1 MSSRRHTAVY
11 PGSFDPVTNGHLDIA
26 RRSLSIFDRLVIA
39 VLDHPAK
46 QGLFTVEERV
56 ALLRE
61 SLADEPRIEIRSF
74 AGLLVDLLE
83 SVKATTIIRG
93 LRFLSDFEYELQMAL
108 MNQSLSG
115 EVETIF
121 MVANPERTFV
131 SSSLVK
137 EVARLGRSIDQ
148 FVPPPVV
155 AALKEK
161 YS

>member
-1 MSSRRHTAVY
+1 MSMRRHTAVY

-26 RRSLSIFDRLVIA
+26 RRSLAIFDRLVIA
-39 VLDHPAK
+39 VLEHPAK
-46 QGLFTVEERV
+46 QGLFTAAERV
-56 ALLRE
+56 ALLQD

-74 AGLLVDLLE
+74 AGLLVDLLA
-83 SVKATTIIRG
+83 SAKATTIIRG

-108 MNQSLSG
+108 MNQSLSK

-155 AALKEK
+155 VALKKK
-161 YS
+161 YP

>member
-1 MSSRRHTAVY
+1 MSKRRHIAVY

-26 RRSLSIFDRLVIA
+26 RRSLSIFDRLIIA

-46 QGLFTVEERV
+46 RALFTVEERV
-56 ALLRE
+56 VLLRA
-61 SLADEPRIEIRSF
+61 SLVDEPRIEILSF

-83 SVKATTIIRG
+83 EVKATTIVRG
-93 LRFLSDFEYELQMAL
+93 LRFLSDFEYEIQMAL
-108 MNQSLSG
+108 MNQSLAKDIES
-115 EVETIF
+115 VF
-121 MVANPERTFV
+121 LVANPERTFV

-161 YS
+161 YP